1 MLKKISL
8 RMRLTLLSAMVM
20 AGAAVILT
28 SVFLFGADRI
38 FVRNLPQ
45 EFIAGD
51 EITFSSEAAEGME
64 LASITFTVKEAGNRF
79 NLWGTAVLISVL
91 ILGTAAAWLVAG
103 RALQPL
109 EELSGT
115 IEEISGN
122 DLSHRVELRDRQDEI
137 GRLARSFNL
146 MMDKVSA
153 SFERQ
158 KRFSASAAHELK
170 TPLATIAVNL
180 DVLALDEAPS
190 PARLEKVLKVIRAN
204 NERMIRLVDDLFR
217 LTSDK
222 DSIMDEEI
230 SLEEILTETAEEL
243 SRPIQEKHLT
253 VSIGSMPD
261 IRLTGSRVM
270 LSRAVG
276 NLFENAVKYNRDYG
290 AISITARREA
300 GKIMIR
306 MADTGI
312 GIPKEE
318 IPRIFEPFYR
328 VDKSRSRAMGGS
340 GLGLPLVKDI
350 MEKHG
355 GSITVKSIFGEST
368 VFLLEFPDTD
378 ADKKTSGQ
386 TVPEQ

>member
-28 SVFLFGADRI
+28 CVFLFGADRI

-45 EFIAGD
+45 EFIAGG
-51 EITFSSEAAEGME
+51 EITLSGAVAEEME
-64 LASITFTVKEAGNRF
+64 LSSITFTVKEAGNRF
-79 NLWGTAVLISVL
+79 NLWGITVLIPVL

-122 DLSHRVELRDRQDEI
+122 DLSHRVEIRDRQDEI

-180 DVLALDEAPS
+180 DVLALDEAPT
-190 PARLEKVLKVIRAN
+190 PARLEKVLKVIRKN

-217 LTSDK
+217 LTSEK

-230 SLEEILTETAEEL
+230 ILEEILAETAEEL

-261 IRLTGSRVM
+261 IRLTGNRVM

-290 AISITARREA
+290 TISITARREA
-300 GKIMIR
+300 GKIIIR
-306 MADTGI
+306 LADTGI

-350 MEKHG
+350 LEKHG
-355 GSITVKSIFGEST
+355 GIISVKSTPGEST
-368 VFLLEFPDTD
+368 VFTLEFPENTFQENGQNTD
-378 ADKKTSGQ
+378 
-386 TVPEQ
+386 

>member
-1 MLKKISL
+1 
-8 RMRLTLLSAMVM
+8 MRLTLLSAMVM

-28 SVFLFGADRI
+28 CVFLFGADRI

-45 EFIAGD
+45 EFIAGG
-51 EITFSSEAAEGME
+51 EITLSGAVAEEME
-64 LASITFTVKEAGNRF
+64 LSSITFTVKEAGNRF
-79 NLWGTAVLISVL
+79 NLWGITVLIPVL

-122 DLSHRVELRDRQDEI
+122 DLSHRVEIRDRQDEI

-180 DVLALDEAPS
+180 DVLALDEAPT
-190 PARLEKVLKVIRAN
+190 PARLEKVLKVIRKN

-217 LTSDK
+217 LTSEK

-230 SLEEILTETAEEL
+230 ILEEILAETAEEL

-261 IRLTGSRVM
+261 IRLTGNRVM

-290 AISITARREA
+290 TISITARREA
-300 GKIMIR
+300 GKIIIR
-306 MADTGI
+306 LADTGI

-318 IPRIFEPFYR
+318 ILRIFEPFYR

-350 MEKHG
+350 LEKHG
-355 GSITVKSIFGEST
+355 GTISVRSTPGEST
-368 VFLLEFPDTD
+368 VFTLEFPENTFQENGQNTD
-378 ADKKTSGQ
+378 
-386 TVPEQ
+386 

>member
-28 SVFLFGADRI
+28 CVFLFGADRI

-45 EFIAGD
+45 EFIGSS
-51 EITFSSEAAEGME
+51 EITLSGAAAEDME
-64 LASITFTVKEAGNRF
+64 LASVTFTIKEAGNRF
-79 NLWGTAVLISVL
+79 NLWGTAGLILVL

-109 EELSGT
+109 EELSDT

-122 DLSHRVELRDRQDEI
+122 DLSHRVEIRDRQDEI

-180 DVLALDEAPS
+180 DVLALEEAP
-190 PARLEKVLKVIRAN
+190 PAARLEKVLKVIRTN

-217 LTSDK
+217 LTSENG
-222 DSIMDEEI
+222 SIVNEEV
-230 SLEEILTETAEEL
+230 SLEELLAESAEEL

-253 VSIGSMPD
+253 VSIGSMPGLK
-261 IRLTGSRVM
+261 LTGSRVM
-270 LSRAVG
+270 LSRTVG

-290 AISITARREA
+290 TISISARKEA
-300 GKIMIR
+300 GKIIMRI
-306 MADTGI
+306 ANTGI

-318 IPRIFEPFYR
+318 ISRIFEPFYR

-350 MEKHG
+350 LEKHG
-355 GSITVKSIFGEST
+355 GNITVKSTPDEST
-368 VFLLEFPDTD
+368 VFILEFPENNFQEYVVDT
-378 ADKKTSGQ
+378 
-386 TVPEQ
+386 E

>member
-1 MLKKISL
+1 
-8 RMRLTLLSAMVM
+8 MRLTLLSAMVM

-28 SVFLFGADRI
+28 CVFLFGADRI

-45 EFIAGD
+45 EFIAGG
-51 EITFSSEAAEGME
+51 EITLSGGVAEETE
-64 LASITFTVKEAGNRF
+64 LSSITFTVKEAGNRF
-79 NLWGTAVLISVL
+79 NLWGITVLIPVL

-122 DLSHRVELRDRQDEI
+122 DLSHRVEIRDRQDEI

-158 KRFSASAAHELK
+158 KRFSTSAAHELK

-180 DVLALDEAPS
+180 DVLALDEAPT
-190 PARLEKVLKVIRAN
+190 PARLEKVLKVIRKN

-217 LTSDK
+217 LTSEK

-230 SLEEILTETAEEL
+230 ILEEILAETAEEL

-261 IRLTGSRVM
+261 IRLTGNRVM

-290 AISITARREA
+290 TISITAGREA
-300 GKIMIR
+300 GKIIIQL
-306 MADTGI
+306 ADTGI

-350 MEKHG
+350 LEKHG
-355 GSITVKSIFGEST
+355 GIISVKSTPGEST
-368 VFLLEFPDTD
+368 VFTLEFLDTAVD
-378 ADKKTSGQ
+378 GKTSGQ
-386 TVPEQ
+386 TTPGQ

>member
-28 SVFLFGADRI
+28 CVFLFGADRI

-45 EFIAGD
+45 EFIAGG
-51 EITFSSEAAEGME
+51 EITLSGAVAEEME
-64 LASITFTVKEAGNRF
+64 LSSITFTVKEAGNRF
-79 NLWGTAVLISVL
+79 NLWGITVLIPVL

-115 IEEISGN
+115 IEEIGGN
-122 DLSHRVELRDRQDEI
+122 DLSHRVEIRDRQDEI

-180 DVLALDEAPS
+180 DVLALDEAPT
-190 PARLEKVLKVIRAN
+190 PARLEKVLKVIRKN

-217 LTSDK
+217 LTSEK

-230 SLEEILTETAEEL
+230 ILEEILAETAEEL

-261 IRLTGSRVM
+261 IRLTGNRVM

-290 AISITARREA
+290 TISITARREA
-300 GKIMIR
+300 GKIIIR
-306 MADTGI
+306 LADTGI

-318 IPRIFEPFYR
+318 ILRIFEPFYR

-350 MEKHG
+350 LEKHG
-355 GSITVKSIFGEST
+355 GTISVRSTPGEST
-368 VFLLEFPDTD
+368 VFTLEFPENTFQENGQNTD
-378 ADKKTSGQ
+378 
-386 TVPEQ
+386 

>member
-28 SVFLFGADRI
+28 CVFLFGADRI

-45 EFIAGD
+45 EFIAGG
-51 EITFSSEAAEGME
+51 EITLSGAVAEEME
-64 LASITFTVKEAGNRF
+64 LSSITFTVKEAGNRF
-79 NLWGTAVLISVL
+79 NLWGITVLIPVL

-122 DLSHRVELRDRQDEI
+122 DLSHRVEIRDRQDEI

-180 DVLALDEAPS
+180 DVLALDEAPT
-190 PARLEKVLKVIRAN
+190 PARLEKVLKVIRKN

-217 LTSDK
+217 LTSEK

-230 SLEEILTETAEEL
+230 ILEEILAETAEEL

-261 IRLTGSRVM
+261 IRLTGNRVM

-290 AISITARREA
+290 TISITARRED
-300 GKIMIR
+300 GKIIIR
-306 MADTGI
+306 LADTGI

-318 IPRIFEPFYR
+318 ILHIFEPFYR

-350 MEKHG
+350 LEKHG
-355 GSITVKSIFGEST
+355 GTISVRSTPGEST
-368 VFLLEFPDTD
+368 VFTLEFPDTA
-378 ADKKTSGQ
+378 ADEKTSGQ
-386 TVPEQ
+386 TTQG

>member
-28 SVFLFGADRI
+28 CVFLFGADRI

-45 EFIAGD
+45 EFIAGG
-51 EITFSSEAAEGME
+51 EITLSGGVAEETE
-64 LASITFTVKEAGNRF
+64 LSSITFTVKEAGNRF
-79 NLWGTAVLISVL
+79 NLWGITVLIPVL

-122 DLSHRVELRDRQDEI
+122 DLSHRVEIRDRQDEI

-180 DVLALDEAPS
+180 DVLALDEAPT
-190 PARLEKVLKVIRAN
+190 PARLEKVLKVIRKN

-217 LTSDK
+217 LTSEK
-222 DSIMDEEI
+222 GGIMDEEI
-230 SLEEILTETAEEL
+230 ILEEILAETAEEL

-261 IRLTGSRVM
+261 IRLTGNRVM

-290 AISITARREA
+290 TISITARREA
-300 GKIMIR
+300 GKIIIR
-306 MADTGI
+306 LADTGI

-350 MEKHG
+350 LEKHG
-355 GSITVKSIFGEST
+355 GIISVKSTPGEFT
-368 VFLLEFPDTD
+368 VFTLEFPENTFQENGQNTD
-378 ADKKTSGQ
+378 
-386 TVPEQ
+386 